1 MLNADM
7 IYEAADYLRLSKED
21 GDFSLSN
28 DKLESDSISSQRA
41 IIERFVAQNPNIKLV
56 AEFCDDGYT
65 GTNFDRPDFQR
76 MMEAVKAGKINCVI
90 VKDLSRFGRDYIDAG
105 KYIEKIFPQ
114 LGVRFI
120 AVNDNYDS
128 LNHSTGDSLVLPVKN
143 FLNDSYSRDI
153 SIKVR
158 MIKLSP
164 KQTRYVSI
172 DSVNHVIEAATAV
185 TANPLSILL
194 AGETIRLVAEY
205 LPKALA
211 NPEDL
216 KARYCLSY
224 ASMIA
229 GTAFDNGLLHFTHA
243 LEHPL
248 SGIKPELAHGLGLSM
263 ILPAI
268 IEECYPACSATLGTI
283 LRPLTPDLKG
293 TPDEAHKAARGVE
306 TWPADMGVPQK
317 LEDEGFTENDIPRLC
332 ELTRT
337 TPSLGLLLSVAPVP
351 ATPERIEKIYR
362 RSLKKMDA

>member
-1 MLNADM
+1 MASITKHNHKPAIAYDCL
-7 IYEAADYLRLSKED
+7 YPL
-21 GDFSLSN
+21 FS
-28 DKLESDSISSQRA
+28 I
-41 IIERFVAQNPNIKLV
+41 
-56 AEFCDDGYT
+56 DDPG
-65 GTNFDRPDFQR
+65 
-76 MMEAVKAGKINCVI
+76 
-90 VKDLSRFGRDYIDAG
+90 L
-105 KYIEKIFPQ
+105 
-114 LGVRFI
+114 
-120 AVNDNYDS
+120 
-128 LNHSTGDSLVLPVKN
+128 
-143 FLNDSYSRDI
+143 
-153 SIKVR
+153 

-283 LRPLTPDLKG
+283 LRPLTPVTSK
-293 TPDEAHKAARGVE
+293 E
-306 TWPADMGVPQK
+306 
-317 LEDEGFTENDIPRLC
+317 PRTR
-332 ELTRT
+332 LTR
-337 TPSLGLLLSVAPVP
+337 P
-351 ATPERIEKIYR
+351 PEALKRGSPTWAYR
-362 RSLKKMDA
+362 RSWRTRGSPRTTSPACAN

>member
-1 MLNADM
+1 MRAKARPLSLLNPGKTAEELYTFAFTPTKAVPIVVVNLTHGTGSEVNRFAVASITKHNYKPAIAYDCL
-7 IYEAADYLRLSKED
+7 YPL
-21 GDFSLSN
+21 FS
-28 DKLESDSISSQRA
+28 I
-41 IIERFVAQNPNIKLV
+41 
-56 AEFCDDGYT
+56 DDPG
-65 GTNFDRPDFQR
+65 
-76 MMEAVKAGKINCVI
+76 
-90 VKDLSRFGRDYIDAG
+90 L
-105 KYIEKIFPQ
+105 
-114 LGVRFI
+114 
-120 AVNDNYDS
+120 
-128 LNHSTGDSLVLPVKN
+128 
-143 FLNDSYSRDI
+143 
-153 SIKVR
+153 

-283 LRPLTPDLKG
+283 LRPLMPDLKG

-306 TWPADMGVPQK
+306 TWLADMGVPQK

-351 ATPERIEKIYR
+351 ATPERIERIYR
-362 RSLKKMDA
+362 SSLKKMDA